1 MATYYEFSQKH
12 FEYKLR
18 GLCMENKFGF
28 MVDITEEIQK
38 EEECFE
44 KVYKIATRNRAVD
57 IIVYSSVSI
66 NANKVRKVG
75 EDAVRVVLRWKT
87 KDGYFY
93 KRVGK
98 NYRVKTLFDNLK
110 ETLKKAS
117 DQIFSLNMKEFSKEL
132 A

>member
-1 MATYYEFSQKH
+1 MATYYQFSQKH

-18 GLCMENKFGF
+18 GLCIENKFGF
-28 MVDITEEIQK
+28 MHDITEEIQK

-44 KVYKIATRNRAVD
+44 KVYKISTKNPAVD
-57 IIVYSSVSI
+57 IIIYSSVSI
-66 NANKVRKVG
+66 DANRVRKVG
-75 EDAVRVVLRWKT
+75 EDAVRVVTRWKT
-87 KDGYFY
+87 KNGYFY

-98 NYRVKTLFDNLK
+98 NYRVETLFDNLK

-117 DQIFSLNMKEFSKEL
+117 KDIFNLNMKEFSKKL